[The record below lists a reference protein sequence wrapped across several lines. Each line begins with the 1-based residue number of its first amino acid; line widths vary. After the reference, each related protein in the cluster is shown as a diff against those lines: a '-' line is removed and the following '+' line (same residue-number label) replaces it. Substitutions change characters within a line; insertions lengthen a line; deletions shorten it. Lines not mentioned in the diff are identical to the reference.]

1 MSDVTRRHFLRQSTV
16 AALGVVLGGARSPSA
31 LAASPSPEP
40 NRSAAPAT
48 RPITG
53 ATIGAPVQY
62 PGLHGDTWT
71 TTWADDGELYAV
83 ADDCFGL
90 KSAPIN
96 SNLAIFRI
104 RGTPP
109 DHLQVETVNPL
120 TAFGKLTSLLED
132 KASWKGSGL
141 TCIDGT
147 LYLAV
152 SRHHYMEAQSS
163 WIQQT
168 WDASLL
174 KSTDHGKTWSAA
186 PTLEH
191 AMFPGRVFS
200 NPYFVQYGQNGAAG
214 PEGSARYVYAV
225 SNDGDW
231 NNGNWMTVGRVPRDR
246 IGRLDPADWEF
257 IHRLDPDHV
266 PVWGPRHDNA
276 LATFSAP
283 GRTGMTGIQYFA
295 ALGRYVMPQWHY
307 PHLDDPDE
315 VRRWQVGRFELYEA
329 PAPWGPWT
337 RFHTQ
342 DFAPQGL
349 YNPGI
354 SAKFIS
360 PDGLRCWIIASGD
373 FFPSKDGNPY
383 YTINLLP
390 VTLSVTAASAAPS
403 PPGPA

>member
-1 MSDVTRRHFLRQSTV
+1 MNRRDFLRQG
-16 AALGVVLGGARSPSA
+16 AAATLAWNLLGSRA
-31 LAASPSPEP
+31 
-40 NRSAAPAT
+40 SAAPAGG
-48 RPITG
+48 RIVG

-71 TTWADDGELYAV
+71 TTWADDGDIYAV
-83 ADDCFGL
+83 ADDCHGL
-90 KSAPIN
+90 KSAPIS

-104 RGTPP
+104 RGAPLEPESQSLGSASALGATRSTSESA
-109 DHLQVETVNPL
+109 HFGLRVETVNPM
-120 TAFGKLTSLLED
+120 TPFGKLTSLLED

-141 TCIDGT
+141 ACIDGT

-152 SRHHYMEAQSS
+152 SRHHYMEAESN
-163 WIQQT
+163 WIQQS

-174 KSTDHGKTWSAA
+174 KSTDHGKTWSAT
-186 PTLEH
+186 PQLEH
-191 AMFPGRVFS
+191 AMFPGRTFS

-214 PEGSARYVYAV
+214 PDGSDRYVYAV

-231 NNGNWMTVGRVPRDR
+231 NNGSWMTVGRVPRDR
-246 IGRLDPADWEF
+246 LSRLDPADWEF
-257 IHRLDPDHV
+257 VHRFDPGRV
-266 PVWGPRHDNA
+266 PVWGRRHDNA

-283 GRTGMTGIQYFA
+283 GRTGMTGMQYIA
-295 ALGRYVMPQWHY
+295 PLGRYVMPQWHY

-337 RFHTQ
+337 LFHTQ

-354 SAKFIS
+354 PAKFIS
-360 PDGLRCWIIASGD
+360 ADGLRFWIIASGD
-373 FFPSKDGNPY
+373 FFPSPDGNPY

-390 VTLSVTAASAAPS
+390 VTLKV
-403 PPGPA
+403 